1 VKGTKAQK
9 SKKEGK
15 ESKNPDTTG
24 SMRDVSQEIP
34 EYLGGESAKE
44 RKKMASFI
52 CGDEERE
59 NGFWM
64 EEEERRCRM
73 CYEER
78 ERQLSTCSEMKE
90 RLRKELGEMQNEDGR
105 EIGWKEEEGDR
116 KEIVIYEP
124 SAGRRCS
131 RMSAF
136 FKARAT
142 KERVPLIN
150 ARMYGRC
157 LHASGS
163 YNIFCT
169 KIKLI
174 FFVLIH

>member
-1 VKGTKAQK
+1 MKIILHTRIVLSLTK
-9 SKKEGK
+9 
-15 ESKNPDTTG
+15 
-24 SMRDVSQEIP
+24 I
-34 EYLGGESAKE
+34 
-44 RKKMASFI
+44 FI
-52 CGDEERE
+52 DAFIT
-59 NGFWM
+59 NGYIK
-64 EEEERRCRM
+64 CV
-73 CYEER
+73 
-78 ERQLSTCSEMKE
+78 Q
-90 RLRKELGEMQNEDGR
+90 
-105 EIGWKEEEGDR
+105 
-116 KEIVIYEP
+116 EIVIYEP

-150 ARMYGRC
+150 ARMNGRC

-169 KIKLI
+169 KIKLN

>member
-1 VKGTKAQK
+1 MKI
-9 SKKEGK
+9 KKLSRLNFQNLEFVEWQCISSSTRSDK
-15 ESKNPDTTG
+15 FTY
-24 SMRDVSQEIP
+24 DV
-34 EYLGGESAKE
+34 E
-44 RKKMASFI
+44 R
-52 CGDEERE
+52 
-59 NGFWM
+59 
-64 EEEERRCRM
+64 
-73 CYEER
+73 
-78 ERQLSTCSEMKE
+78 
-90 RLRKELGEMQNEDGR
+90 
-105 EIGWKEEEGDR
+105 
-116 KEIVIYEP
+116 IVIYEP

-150 ARMYGRC
+150 ARMNGRC

-169 KIKLI
+169 KIKLK

>member
-1 VKGTKAQK
+1 MNVRVLA
-9 SKKEGK
+9 
-15 ESKNPDTTG
+15 
-24 SMRDVSQEIP
+24 
-34 EYLGGESAKE
+34 
-44 RKKMASFI
+44 RK
-52 CGDEERE
+52 
-59 NGFWM
+59 
-64 EEEERRCRM
+64 
-73 CYEER
+73 
-78 ERQLSTCSEMKE
+78 
-90 RLRKELGEMQNEDGR
+90 RLKHVRAYK
-105 EIGWKEEEGDR
+105 
-116 KEIVIYEP
+116 IVIYEP

-150 ARMYGRC
+150 ARMNGRC

-169 KIKLI
+169 KIKLK

>member
-1 VKGTKAQK
+1 MARFRIWERRERKQVLNGIGG
-9 SKKEGK
+9 KKEQ
-15 ESKNPDTTG
+15 N
-24 SMRDVSQEIP
+24 VS
-34 EYLGGESAKE
+34 
-44 RKKMASFI
+44 
-52 CGDEERE
+52 EER
-59 NGFWM
+59 
-64 EEEERRCRM
+64 
-73 CYEER
+73 
-78 ERQLSTCSEMKE
+78 
-90 RLRKELGEMQNEDGR
+90 
-105 EIGWKEEEGDR
+105 
-116 KEIVIYEP
+116 IVIYEP

-150 ARMYGRC
+150 ARMNGRC
-157 LHASGS
+157 LQASGS

>member
-1 VKGTKAQK
+1 MA
-9 SKKEGK
+9 SDEL
-15 ESKNPDTTG
+15 TTG
-24 SMRDVSQEIP
+24 CKVIYLLLNCHLFELSLDV
-34 EYLGGESAKE
+34 
-44 RKKMASFI
+44 
-52 CGDEERE
+52 
-59 NGFWM
+59 
-64 EEEERRCRM
+64 
-73 CYEER
+73 
-78 ERQLSTCSEMKE
+78 
-90 RLRKELGEMQNEDGR
+90 
-105 EIGWKEEEGDR
+105 
-116 KEIVIYEP
+116 EIVIYEP

-142 KERVPLIN
+142 KERVPLIK
-150 ARMYGRC
+150 ARMNGRC

>member
-1 VKGTKAQK
+1 MPQRASVFCNFYIRVDREALVSERALDVGSVAFKAMNTK
-9 SKKEGK
+9 
-15 ESKNPDTTG
+15 
-24 SMRDVSQEIP
+24 
-34 EYLGGESAKE
+34 
-44 RKKMASFI
+44 
-52 CGDEERE
+52 
-59 NGFWM
+59 
-64 EEEERRCRM
+64 
-73 CYEER
+73 
-78 ERQLSTCSEMKE
+78 
-90 RLRKELGEMQNEDGR
+90 
-105 EIGWKEEEGDR
+105 
-116 KEIVIYEP
+116 IVIYER

-150 ARMYGRC
+150 SRMNGRC

-169 KIKLI
+169 KIKLN